1 MVEMSESAGARV
13 LSGADLRLWLERLL
27 RGEATPAPCN
37 VLLGFRFRGM
47 EEGATYWEWSMQ
59 DRFMNGLGVV
69 QGGLLASFADTCMA
83 CAAITV
89 LPADDSIAAAEMKI
103 NFLKSAQSGTLHGEG
118 RVVRRG
124 KRTIYTEGTITDDLG
139 DIVTRASATFVVL

>member
-1 MVEMSESAGARV
+1 MEMNESAGARI
-13 LSGADLRLWLERLL
+13 LSGAELRVWLEQLL

-37 VLLGFRFRGM
+37 ALLGLQFTGM
-47 EEGATYWEWSMQ
+47 EEGATYWEWPVQ
-59 DRFMNGLGVV
+59 DRFTNGLGVV

-124 KRTIYTEGTITDDLG
+124 KRTIYAEGTITDDSG
-139 DIVTRASATFVVL
+139 DLVARAGATFVVL